1 MMKKY
6 TILFAALAV
15 LVSFSACKKD
25 RIEPKS
31 EYEPINDYLDSKKQE
46 EQSFEITEDS
56 NDTITGNQGTK
67 LLAGKDCLRFVNGD
81 SISYPFTVKL
91 VELYTPK
98 DMIYW
103 QMPTIASGSLLATD
117 GEVRV
122 RAVKNG
128 EDLMLR
134 PYCYYR
140 VMMPNASPESDM
152 RKFYGVDNG
161 TFVDWTDDVAGLG
174 VTTAVAPT
182 FSTDTYGYIGDIP
195 LLGWLNCG
203 KIAGS
208 GGSAIT
214 FSSDT
219 DVLTNVGTFI
229 YFPATKSVMQAYN
242 SVSGAIPNG
251 SNVKIILMG
260 MRAPGDMYY
269 YYTETTINGA
279 TTIDVELS
287 SISDADLTNLL
298 NGL

>member
-1 MMKKY
+1 MKK
-6 TILFAALAV
+6 IALIASV
-15 LVSFSACKKD
+15 IALIVGFSACKKD

-46 EQSFEITEDS
+46 EQSFEITGPS

-103 QMPTIASGSLLATD
+103 QMPTIAGGSLLATD
-117 GEVRV
+117 GEIRV

-140 VMMPNASPESDM
+140 VMMPNASPASDM

-182 FSTDTYGYIGDIP
+182 FSTDVYGYVGDIP

-219 DVLTNVGTFI
+219 DVLTNVGIFV
-229 YFPATKSVMQAYN
+229 YFPDTKTVMQVRN
-242 SVSGAIPNG
+242 MTSDLIPNG

-260 MRAPGDMYY
+260 MKSPGDMYY
-269 YYTETTINGA
+269 YYTETIINGA
-279 TTIDVELS
+279 TDFDVELT
-287 SISDADLTNLL
+287 SISDADLTALL
-298 NGL
+298 DGL

>member
-1 MMKKY
+1 MKK
-6 TILFAALAV
+6 IALITSAIA
-15 LVSFSACKKD
+15 LIVSFSACKKD
-25 RIEPKS
+25 RIESKN
-31 EYEPINDYLDSKKQE
+31 EYQPINDYLDSKKQE
-46 EQSFEITEDS
+46 EQSFEITGPS
-56 NDTITGNQGTK
+56 NDTITGNQGTR
-67 LLAGKDCLRFVNGD
+67 LLVGKDCLRFANGD
-81 SISYPFTVKL
+81 SVSYPFTVKL

-103 QMPTIASGSLLATD
+103 QMPTIAAGSLLATD
-117 GEVRV
+117 GEIRV

-128 EDLMLR
+128 EDLVLR
-134 PYCYYR
+134 PYCFYQT
-140 VMMPNASPESDM
+140 MMPNSSPASDM
-152 RKFYGVDNG
+152 IKFYGVDNG
-161 TFVDWTDDVAGLG
+161 TFVDWTDNVASLG
-174 VTTAVAPT
+174 VTTTVPSL
-182 FSTDTYGYIGDIP
+182 FSTDAYGYKGDVP

-208 GGSAIT
+208 GGGVVAFTSE
-214 FSSDT
+214 T

-229 YFPATKSVMQAYN
+229 YFPATKTVMQAYN

-279 TTIDVELS
+279 TTLDVELS